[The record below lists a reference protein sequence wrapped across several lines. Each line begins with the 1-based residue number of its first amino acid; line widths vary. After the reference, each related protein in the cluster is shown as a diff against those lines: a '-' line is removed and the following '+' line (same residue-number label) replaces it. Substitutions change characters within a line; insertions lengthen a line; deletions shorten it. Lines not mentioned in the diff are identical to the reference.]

1 MFIHLIHI
9 FSLII
14 HGYPRIEALHYNGW
28 HPGVPHAVPPGGKVN
43 QVQKWR
49 NQQIHLET
57 SSRFVSKLPKKN
69 RCEMYVW
76 NICEM
81 YVDVDDVDVSNS
93 TLSLHCPTFR
103 HFTRSPRVSSL
114 GNRKIIRPGL
124 NSHRTGAPDVREMLK
139 INTLCR
145 TLPKLKYSSRLKY
158 RPAVSAETSGSSVSS
173 TVQKLNLSQRVRVK
187 QIQWNPCNPRRK
199 RSFFVASGE
208 VGCKPIGLLPT
219 GRRKNMEKHPSFHM
233 FP

>member
-1 MFIHLIHI
+1 
-9 FSLII
+9 
-14 HGYPRIEALHYNGW
+14 
-28 HPGVPHAVPPGGKVN
+28 
-43 QVQKWR
+43 
-49 NQQIHLET
+49 
-57 SSRFVSKLPKKN
+57 
-69 RCEMYVW
+69 
-76 NICEM
+76 M

-145 TLPKLKYSSRLKY
+145 TLPKLKYSRRLKY